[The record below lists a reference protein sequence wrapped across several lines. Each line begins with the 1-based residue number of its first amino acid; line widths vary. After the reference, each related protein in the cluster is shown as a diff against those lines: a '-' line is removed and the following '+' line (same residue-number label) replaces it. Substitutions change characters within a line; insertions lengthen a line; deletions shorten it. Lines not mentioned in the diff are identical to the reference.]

1 MAGGDAAILGV
12 GGLLQRA
19 GGAEIMAV
27 EGELSDTLLAL
38 KVLAGAL
45 NASRDL
51 LESSSGAK
59 PLAEHVHIG
68 RSKSC
73 PQAKPGS
80 QRCQKKRRRS
90 PCLK

>member
-1 MAGGDAAILGV
+1 
-12 GGLLQRA
+12 
-19 GGAEIMAV
+19 MAV
-27 EGELSDTLLAL
+27 EGELSDTILAL

-73 PQAKPGS
+73 P
-80 QRCQKKRRRS
+80 
-90 PCLK
+90 